1 MDILL
6 TAASMQQER
15 VCSEVAGW
23 GRRAAVVPLLLL
35 IALANVASAQGRDDV
50 DALLQRGEPPYGVV
64 FEIAE
69 SDESALAEL
78 LPRVHAAIER
88 IRARFPDTE
97 FAVVSHGREEFALQS
112 QYQDKLAP
120 IHQQVRS
127 LVAEDVPV
135 YVCATH
141 AGWRGVSAEDFPDY
155 VNVAPTGPGQIQ
167 LYLEMDYELIFIQSS
182 N

>member
-1 MDILL
+1 MGL
-6 TAASMQQER
+6 T
-15 VCSEVAGW
+15 
-23 GRRAAVVPLLLL
+23 
-35 IALANVASAQGRDDV
+35 NVTSAHDSDDV
-50 DALLQRGEPPYGVV
+50 DALLQRGEAPFGVV

-69 SDESALAEL
+69 GNDSALGEL
-78 LPRVHAAIER
+78 LPRVQAAIER

-112 QYQDKLAP
+112 QYQDEFAQV
-120 IHQQVRS
+120 HQQVRS
-127 LVAEDVPV
+127 LVAGDVPV

-141 AGWRGVSAEDFPDY
+141 ASRRGVSAEDFPDY

-167 LYLEMDYELIFIQSS
+167 LYLQMDYERIFIQSL